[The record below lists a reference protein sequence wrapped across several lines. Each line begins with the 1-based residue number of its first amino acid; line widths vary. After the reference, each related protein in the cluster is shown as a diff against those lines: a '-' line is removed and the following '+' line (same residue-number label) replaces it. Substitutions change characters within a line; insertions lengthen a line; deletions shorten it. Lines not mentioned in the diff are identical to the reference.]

1 MFCFFIWQL
10 ARFLTNNCQFGVFT
24 VDTTCNL
31 GAFYVTPITYSH
43 LLREDVKSE
52 MHSIPMG
59 PLLVHQQ
66 KNFVSFNYFCS
77 TVIGY
82 DRHLRKIMAFG
93 TDGDA
98 SLIESLSNAFPF
110 AVQLRCIH
118 FKRNM
123 EEKLKSS
130 YNNF

>member
-1 MFCFFIWQL
+1 
-10 ARFLTNNCQFGVFT
+10 
-24 VDTTCNL
+24 
-31 GAFYVTPITYSH
+31 
-43 LLREDVKSE
+43 

-59 PLLVHQQ
+59 LLLVHQQ